1 MSVISITE
9 RLRPKDVLV
18 SCVFL
23 LLTIS
28 TVMVFS
34 ASAFHYLLIED
45 THYFLKR
52 QLLWVSTAVIVM
64 LLVYQ
69 IDYRHYRRYY
79 MYFLAITM
87 LLLGLVLIPGI
98 GIEVNNS
105 SRWLPLGGGIRFQPS
120 EIAKLAVLLFVAGFL
135 ANKPERATKFFTGFV
150 PIMLVVFAIF
160 GMTLMEPDLGTSVFV
175 LGLAGALVIL
185 GRVKSWYLFGSALLV
200 APILI
205 FYASSRWEFILKRFE
220 GLLNPENLH
229 QLRHSLRALGSGGVS
244 GVGLGSG
251 VQKLRYLPEAHTDFI
266 FAVIGEELGF
276 LGCIGVIAL
285 FVALVWAG
293 AAIAGRARDPVGVR
307 VASGITIA
315 LGFQA
320 AVNIAVVTGSAPT
333 KGIALPFVT
342 FGGTGLCMTM
352 AQIGIL
358 LSIARVSDRQAAL
371 VAPLEPVGPV
381 AHEEVADED
390 ADEEPESEPE
400 TENAETMSEESGE
413 QDECET
419 RV

>member
-1 MSVISITE
+1 
-9 RLRPKDVLV
+9 
-18 SCVFL
+18 
-23 LLTIS
+23 
-28 TVMVFS
+28 
-34 ASAFHYLLIED
+34 
-45 THYFLKR
+45 
-52 QLLWVSTAVIVM
+52 
-64 LLVYQ
+64 
-69 IDYRHYRRYY
+69 
-79 MYFLAITM
+79 
-87 LLLGLVLIPGI
+87 
-98 GIEVNNS
+98 
-105 SRWLPLGGGIRFQPS
+105 
-120 EIAKLAVLLFVAGFL
+120 
-135 ANKPERATKFFTGFV
+135 
-150 PIMLVVFAIF
+150 
-160 GMTLMEPDLGTSVFV
+160 MEPDLGTSVFV

-293 AAIAGRARDPVGVR
+293 AAIAWRARDTFGFL